1 MYNNLQKGHPTFS
14 HLSMFR
20 RRCLWAYAPH
30 SLLKKIEIP
39 ASFWDK
45 GLRSLGGIK
54 KKAVGWSGLA
64 FFTVR
69 QSSLVAG
76 LIVYLQFILRKQEK
90 EENAHVIRTETKG
103 SGFSKSTDTGAES
116 FVLKD
121 QQNRP
126 HLQQNRSSELCTLR
140 SLRLLG
146 FRSKQPHYFVS
157 IVFLVEGGT
166 F

>member
-14 HLSMFR
+14 HLSMFG

-64 FFTVR
+64 LFTVR

-76 LIVYLQFILRKQEK
+76 LIVCKRKK
-90 EENAHVIRTETKG
+90 MHM
-103 SGFSKSTDTGAES
+103 
-116 FVLKD
+116 L
-121 QQNRP
+121 
-126 HLQQNRSSELCTLR
+126 SELKQR
-140 SLRLLG
+140 DPVSQSLRIPAQKVLCSKTNRIDPIFNKIALRNFALLG
-146 FRSKQPHYFVS
+146 A
-157 IVFLVEGGT
+157 
-166 F
+166 